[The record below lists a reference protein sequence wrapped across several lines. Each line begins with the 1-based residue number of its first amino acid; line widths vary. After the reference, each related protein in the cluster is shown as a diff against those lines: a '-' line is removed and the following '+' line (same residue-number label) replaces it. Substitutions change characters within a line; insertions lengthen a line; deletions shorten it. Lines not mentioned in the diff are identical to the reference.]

1 VIKTYLIVLIKSTI
15 TATEKKRKKKKEQL
29 QNTSKYK
36 NNICFSWISTVSIVS
51 PLWVCPNETRCGGAT
66 AAWVAGALAAPGTQ
80 GSWLLRQQE
89 IWCSFFFFPAS
100 GNSIPVGIKHGGDAV
115 AWILGTWEMPGIQGN
130 WKKWTDS

>member
-36 NNICFSWISTVSIVS
+36 R
-51 PLWVCPNETRCGGAT
+51 VCPNETRCGGAT

-130 WKKWTDS
+130 WWLLSQEIW